1 MKPSDKTAIT
11 LDVAIMPSHVSL
23 GLWLGVQ
30 AVVWLICLAVGMAWW
45 QWLILLLVSTATT
58 WHYYRTRHAISHISC
73 THYDGV
79 WLVGTSSESNKYL
92 SHPSHQPINQPT
104 NLAKKHS
111 FNLTNL
117 PNPSNLPNPKL
128 SVPSKPLIYQAYLND
143 CHLVNLGLTQVI
155 VLQFFTILPKKS
167 GLTVVLF
174 ADQITADEFAKLSA
188 LARWAYR

>member
-1 MKPSDKTAIT
+1 
-11 LDVAIMPSHVSL
+11 MPSRVSL
-23 GLWLGVQ
+23 GLWLGVIV
-30 AVVWLICLAVGMAWW
+30 AVWLICLAVGMAWW

-79 WLVGTSSESNKYL
+79 WLLGTSSASNHKHL
-92 SHPSHQPINQPT
+92 PHPSHQPINQSA
-104 NLAKKHS
+104 NLATKHS
-111 FNLTNL
+111 FNLPNL
-117 PNPSNLPNPKL
+117 PNPSNPPNPKP
-128 SVPSKPLIYQAYLND
+128 SAPSKPLIYQAYLND

>member
-1 MKPSDKTAIT
+1 
-11 LDVAIMPSHVSL
+11 MPSRVSL

-45 QWLILLLVSTATT
+45 QWLILLLVSMATT
-58 WHYYRTRHAISHISC
+58 WHYYRTRHAISHVSC

-79 WLVGTSSESNKYL
+79 WLVGTSSVSNRQL
-92 SHPSHQPINQPT
+92 PHSSHQPLAQPT
-104 NLAKKHS
+104 NHTTKHPS
-111 FNLTNL
+111 NLPNLTNL
-117 PNPSNLPNPKL
+117 PNPSNLTNPKL
-128 SVPSKPLIYQAYLND
+128 LAPYKPLIYQAYLND

>member
-11 LDVAIMPSHVSL
+11 LDVAIMPSRVSL

-58 WHYYRTRHAISHISC
+58 WHYYRTRHVISHISC

-79 WLVGTSSESNKYL
+79 WLVGTSSVSNRQL
-92 SHPSHQPINQPT
+92 PHPSHQPLAQPT
-104 NLAKKHS
+104 NHTTKH
-111 FNLTNL
+111 
-117 PNPSNLPNPKL
+117 PSNLPNPTKM
-128 SVPSKPLIYQAYLND
+128 SAPSKPLIYQAYLND

>member
-1 MKPSDKTAIT
+1 
-11 LDVAIMPSHVSL
+11 MPSRVSL

-92 SHPSHQPINQPT
+92 SHPSHQPINQSA
-104 NLAKKHS
+104 NLATKHL
-111 FNLTNL
+111 FNSPNL
-117 PNPSNLPNPKL
+117 PNQPKL
-128 SVPSKPLIYQAYLND
+128 SAPSKPLIYQAYLND